1 MTEANDVDAL
11 ANAVGEVYLNHQK
24 KSDEILKTKF
34 ENLKEENIK
43 QGKFS
48 PFLAYKMRIWVF
60 LEIQRLEQTAV
71 LLKTEAIKAIEQAD
85 ALRIKLGLKRPASDE
100 CKSKY

>member
-24 KSDEILKTKF
+24 KSDEILKTKL

-48 PFLAYKMRIWVF
+48 PFLAYKMRI
-60 LEIQRLEQTAV
+60 
-71 LLKTEAIKAIEQAD
+71 
-85 ALRIKLGLKRPASDE
+85 
-100 CKSKY
+100 